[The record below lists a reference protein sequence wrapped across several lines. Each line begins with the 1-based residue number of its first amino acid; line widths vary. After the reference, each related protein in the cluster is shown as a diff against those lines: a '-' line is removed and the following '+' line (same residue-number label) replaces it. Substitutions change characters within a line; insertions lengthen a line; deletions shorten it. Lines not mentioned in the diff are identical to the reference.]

1 VKYEINMIRFTLDP
15 ENKEEDQREFGRITD
30 IDG

>member
-1 VKYEINMIRFTLDP
+1 MIRFTLDP
-15 ENKEEDQREFGRITD
+15 ENKAEDQREFGRITD